1 MMLILTKKKF
11 CAIMDAV
18 RVHFEEFGGLLRDKE
33 VIVHGI
39 HNLFRPRALHGN
51 ADSGDHIVLSD
62 LP

>member
-1 MMLILTKKKF
+1 MMLVLTKRKI

-33 VIVHGI
+33 VIVHGL
-39 HNLFRPRALHGN
+39 HNLCRPRALHGN
-51 ADSGDHIVLSD
+51 AYTGDYIVLSD